1 MIKSLYIKNLAII
14 DELNVEF
21 ASGLNIITGE
31 TGSGKSLLIKAIQL
45 LLGKKITHD
54 IIRKN
59 TDLLE
64 VKGVFLYNKEEIII
78 RRVYYGKKSS
88 KSFINDLPVS
98 QKKILDQGKYL
109 VDLHGQHDHQN
120 LLNSKTHMNYL
131 DLYGTYSDDID
142 NFSELFNKYNHTRVK
157 LDTLIENQKNILEK
171 EELYKF
177 QYEEITRYPVS
188 EKYEQELMDQYKLLS
203 NAKEIKYS
211 LDKASKMIYDE
222 NESII
227 KKLIKTVN
235 EFSNLPSTNKDIDK
249 INSRLNSNRLDIE
262 DIVFEIQ
269 NINQNIVEDQ
279 EKLNDINEKI
289 IYIEMLKRKY
299 GGSIKS
305 ILDYTEFLSNNE
317 EQIEINTTDI
327 KKLKK
332 LYISIEK
339 TLIKKAI
346 YISKMRKTNSQKLEK
361 TISRNLKFLNMKDTA
376 FKIKLYSSID
386 KISDSGIDECEFFI
400 CTNFGEKLLPISDI
414 ASGGEISRIM
424 LAIKM
429 SMQSKDMVDTVIFDE
444 IDTGISGATAD
455 IVGKIFENLSKSHQ
469 ILCITHLSQIAGKK
483 GSHINVYKNKNK
495 NRVITKV
502 KYLTEKERVN
512 EVAKLISGLKVTET
526 SKKQAK
532 ELLHING

>member
-31 TGSGKSLLIKAIQL
+31 TGAGKSLLIKAIQL

-78 RRVYYGKKSS
+78 RRVYDGKKSS

-98 QKKILDQGKYL
+98 QKKLLDQGKYL

-142 NFSELFNKYNHTRVK
+142 SFSELFNKYNHTRVK

-262 DIVFEIQ
+262 DIMFEIQ

-305 ILDYTEFLSNNE
+305 ILDYTDFLSNNE

-332 LYISIEK
+332 LYISIEQ

-361 TISRNLKFLNMKDTA
+361 AISNNLKFLNMKDTT
-376 FKIKLYSSID
+376 FKINLYSSID
-386 KISDSGIDECEFFI
+386 KISESGIDECEFFI

-502 KYLTEKERVN
+502 KYLTEKERVS

>member
-31 TGSGKSLLIKAIQL
+31 TGSGKSLLIKAIQI

-78 RRVYYGKKSS
+78 RRVHDCKKGS
-88 KSFINDLPVS
+88 KSYINDLPVS
-98 QKKILDQGKYL
+98 QKKLLDQAKRL

-142 NFSELFNKYNHTRVK
+142 NFSELFKKYNHTRVK

-262 DIVFEIQ
+262 DILFEIQ

-327 KKLKK
+327 KKLEK
-332 LYISIEK
+332 LYVSIEK
-339 TLIKKAI
+339 ALIKKAI

-361 TISRNLKFLNMKDTA
+361 AISNNLKFLNMKDTT
-376 FKIKLYSSID
+376 FKINLYSSID
-386 KISDSGIDECEFFI
+386 KISESGIDECEFFI
-400 CTNFGEKLLPISDI
+400 CTNLGEKLLPISDI

-429 SMQSKDMVDTVIFDE
+429 SMQSKDMVDTLIFDE

-502 KYLTEKERVN
+502 KYLTEKERVS

>member
-64 VKGVFLYNKEEIII
+64 VEGVFLYNKEEIII
-78 RRVYYGKKSS
+78 RRVYDGKKGS
-88 KSFINDLPVS
+88 KSYINDLPVS
-98 QKKILDQGKYL
+98 QKKLLDQAKRL

-188 EKYEQELMDQYKLLS
+188 ENYEQELMDQYKLLS

-227 KKLIKTVN
+227 KKMIKTVN

-262 DIVFEIQ
+262 DILFEIQ

-332 LYISIEK
+332 LYLSLEK

-346 YISKMRKTNSQKLEK
+346 YISKMRKANSQKLEK
-361 TISRNLKFLNMKDTA
+361 AISNNLKFLNMKDTT
-376 FKIKLYSSID
+376 FKINLYSSID
-386 KISDSGIDECEFFI
+386 KISESGIDECEFFI
-400 CTNFGEKLLPISDI
+400 CTNLGEKLLPISDI

-455 IVGKIFENLSKSHQ
+455 IVGQVFENLSKSHQ

-502 KYLTEKERVN
+502 KYLTEKERVS

>member
-31 TGSGKSLLIKAIQL
+31 TGSGKSLLIKAIQI

-78 RRVYYGKKSS
+78 RRIYDGKKGS
-88 KSFINDLPVS
+88 KSYINDLPVS
-98 QKKILDQGKYL
+98 QKKILDQAKCL

-142 NFSELFNKYNHTRVK
+142 NFSELFKKYNHTRVK

-262 DIVFEIQ
+262 DILFEIQ

-327 KKLKK
+327 KKLEK
-332 LYISIEK
+332 LYVSIEK
-339 TLIKKAI
+339 ALIKKAI

-361 TISRNLKFLNMKDTA
+361 AISNNLKFLNMKDTT
-376 FKIKLYSSID
+376 FKINLYSSID
-386 KISDSGIDECEFFI
+386 KISESGIDECEFFI
-400 CTNFGEKLLPISDI
+400 CTNLGEKLLPISDI

-429 SMQSKDMVDTVIFDE
+429 SMQSKDMVDTLIFDE

-502 KYLTEKERVN
+502 KYLTEKERVS

>member
-78 RRVYYGKKSS
+78 RRIYDGKKGS
-88 KSFINDLPVS
+88 KSYINDLPVS
-98 QKKILDQGKYL
+98 QKKLLDQAKRL

-188 EKYEQELMDQYKLLS
+188 ENYEQELMDQYKLLS

-227 KKLIKTVN
+227 KKMIKTVN

-262 DIVFEIQ
+262 DILFEIQ

-332 LYISIEK
+332 LYVSLEK

-361 TISRNLKFLNMKDTA
+361 AISNNLKFLNMKDTT
-376 FKIKLYSSID
+376 FKINLYSSID
-386 KISDSGIDECEFFI
+386 KISESGIDECEFFI
-400 CTNFGEKLLPISDI
+400 CTNLGEKLLPISDI

-455 IVGKIFENLSKSHQ
+455 IVGQVFENLSKSHQ

-502 KYLTEKERVN
+502 KYLTEKERVS